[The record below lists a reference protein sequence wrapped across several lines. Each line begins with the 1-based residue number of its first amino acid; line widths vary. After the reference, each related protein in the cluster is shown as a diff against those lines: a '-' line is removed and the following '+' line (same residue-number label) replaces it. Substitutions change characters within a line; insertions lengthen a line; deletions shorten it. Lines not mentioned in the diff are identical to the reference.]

1 LVPKLNNFLN
11 IFNISNISNFKSFI
25 FSEKFKI
32 FSLSKQ
38 VYLLEIG
45 TKHHRLIK
53 ENNSIIF
60 NTNDID
66 ILYFEKECENV
77 SELYS
82 ANISKIIFLKE
93 RENPDNVSVIPV
105 IIQNRLKYLIII
117 LNITLNKDEFI
128 FLSKCIDLVIQNIF
142 NKNIVQKRAVYIDRI
157 ISKLSPAIM
166 VRDRNYNIIISNKKF
181 SDDKYKCYDVAF
193 GFNLPCEFC
202 PINSSEITKNIDN
215 RFYKI
220 QQSFI
225 SPNFLCIVDD
235 ITSIIR
241 LKEELNRSEK
251 LSFLG
256 KISSEI
262 THEIKNPLN
271 SIKLKI
277 TLLEKLLNSKDE
289 KIMKNINAIYK
300 EIERLSELLN
310 DFLQFGK
317 NIVVNK
323 VKFDLSQLVDEVLFD
338 LNEVFKKENIS
349 LDLIKYNKKY
359 FFNGDILKIKQ
370 VFYNLIKNSIE
381 ALKDNNNLRKIIIEL
396 KREKHAIKIYFK
408 DNGKGIAEPEKLFT
422 PFFTTKNFGTGLGLV
437 IVKKNLELHNGVIN
451 YKKEREFTVFEV
463 ILPV

>member
-1 LVPKLNNFLN
+1 
-11 IFNISNISNFKSFI
+11 
-25 FSEKFKI
+25 
-32 FSLSKQ
+32 
-38 VYLLEIG
+38 
-45 TKHHRLIK
+45 
-53 ENNSIIF
+53 
-60 NTNDID
+60 
-66 ILYFEKECENV
+66 
-77 SELYS
+77 
-82 ANISKIIFLKE
+82 
-93 RENPDNVSVIPV
+93 
-105 IIQNRLKYLIII
+105 
-117 LNITLNKDEFI
+117 
-128 FLSKCIDLVIQNIF
+128 
-142 NKNIVQKRAVYIDRI
+142 
-157 ISKLSPAIM
+157 
-166 VRDRNYNIIISNKKF
+166 
-181 SDDKYKCYDVAF
+181 
-193 GFNLPCEFC
+193 
-202 PINSSEITKNIDN
+202 
-215 RFYKI
+215 
-220 QQSFI
+220 
-225 SPNFLCIVDD
+225 
-235 ITSIIR
+235 